1 MCAFDHPSSCTA
13 KVLSRASNF
22 RSLDLSEKIS
32 GPPMHRMSLMNF
44 LSVCN
49 FMQGAFN
56 FLQESHRAET
66 IENNLLQVLHCAC
79 WISLAECKR
88 LANATSFVL
97 YGSSDNYEFFS
108 SAGMVSAQDSSIK
121 YYFTS

>member
-1 MCAFDHPSSCTA
+1 
-13 KVLSRASNF
+13 
-22 RSLDLSEKIS
+22 
-32 GPPMHRMSLMNF
+32 MHRMSLTNF

-66 IENNLLQVLHCAC
+66 IENNLLQVVLHCAC
-79 WISLAECKR
+79 WMSLAGYKR
-88 LANATSFVL
+88 LANANSFVL

>member
-1 MCAFDHPSSCTA
+1 M
-13 KVLSRASNF
+13 KVLNRASNF
-22 RSLDLSEKIS
+22 RSLDLSEKMS
-32 GPPMHRMSLMNF
+32 GPPMHRMSLTNF

-49 FMQGAFN
+49 FIQGAFN

-79 WISLAECKR
+79 WISPAGYKR

-97 YGSSDNYEFFS
+97 YGSSDNYEFFLLQ
-108 SAGMVSAQDSSIK
+108 GRCQRRTVPSSITLRVRC
-121 YYFTS
+121 YP